1 MSENLFMVVATPANQ
16 NFHPI
21 YVKAENEEKARQ
33 LFCEYFSI
41 PSGYR
46 DGICRA
52 EPIDVQ
58 NIPAPMP
65 TCFRLW
71 EHSTAPDHAAFFQP
85 NPPAWSVAVFYPYYF
100 V

>member
-1 MSENLFMVVATPANQ
+1 MSENLFMVVATPANE

-46 DGICRA
+46 DGICKA
-52 EPIDVQ
+52 ESIDVRDIPVGQ
-58 NIPAPMP
+58 KVLVQGVFSPTETNIK
-65 TCFRLW
+65 
-71 EHSTAPDHAAFFQP
+71 D
-85 NPPAWSVAVFYPYYF
+85 N
-100 V
+100 